1 MLLNDKTPEYWNL
14 LASHDI
20 DTVKIL
26 LKQRGHPEII
36 IYHMHQAVEKLL
48 KGQIIKVGVIFP
60 YIHNI
65 ERLYKILV
73 EKDISLQGL
82 EKEIILL
89 QSYFIETRYPQ
100 ADLLNKKDLK
110 KAKSIFDIII
120 TKLEKK

>member
-20 DTVKIL
+20 ETVKIL
-26 LKQRGHPEII
+26 LRERGHPEII

-48 KGQIIKVGVIFP
+48 KGRIIKVGVIFP

-73 EKDISLQGL
+73 EKDLSLQGL
-82 EKEIILL
+82 EEKIILL
-89 QSYFIETRYPQ
+89 QSYFIDTRYPQ
-100 ADLLNKKDLK
+100 AGLLNQEDLNR
-110 KAKSIFDIII
+110 AKSVFDIII
-120 TKLEKK
+120 AKLV